1 VSGPRVPRHQPPS
14 GDAIGRWRLRHDPS
28 SAALARRLVTQAL
41 SSPPRPAA
49 DQVQRRAL
57 LATSELVA
65 NAIRHARMPL
75 DLEVRRTDAG
85 WLVAV
90 TDGDATA
97 PQPRQVDH
105 LAENGR
111 GLLIVNRSS
120 DRAGWAPAGNG
131 KTVWV
136 ELWEP
141 GETT

>member
-1 VSGPRVPRHQPPS
+1 M
-14 GDAIGRWRLRHDPS
+14 
-28 SAALARRLVTQAL
+28 
-41 SSPPRPAA
+41 
-49 DQVQRRAL
+49 QRRAL

-75 DLEVRRTDAG
+75 DLEVRRTAAG
-85 WLVAV
+85 WVVAV

-97 PQPRQVDH
+97 PRPREVDH

-111 GLLIVNRSS
+111 GLLIVDRSS
-120 DRAGWAPAGNG
+120 DRAGWAPAGKG

-141 GETT
+141 AESS

>member
-1 VSGPRVPRHQPPS
+1 M
-14 GDAIGRWRLRHDPS
+14 
-28 SAALARRLVTQAL
+28 ARRLVTQAL
-41 SSPPRPAA
+41 SSQPHPAA

-65 NAIRHARMPL
+65 NAIRHARRPL
-75 DLEVRRTDAG
+75 DLEVRRTADG

-90 TDGDATA
+90 TDGDANA
-97 PQPRQVDH
+97 PRPREVDH

-111 GLLIVNRSS
+111 GLLIVHRSS
-120 DRAGWAPAGNG
+120 DRAGWAPAGKG

-141 GETT
+141 SEST

>member
-41 SSPPRPAA
+41 SSAPEPAG
-49 DQVQRRAL
+49 DQVQRRAV

-75 DLEVRRTDAG
+75 DLEVRRTADG

-90 TDGDATA
+90 TDGDAMA
-97 PQPRQVDH
+97 PLGRVADH

-120 DRAGWAPAGNG
+120 DRAGWTPAGKG
-131 KTVWV
+131 KTVWF

-141 GETT
+141 AESS